1 VRLGI
6 LGLGR
11 NWQSLRNALRRSK
24 LWTVAIVFDQV
35 HHLATQAALPLGAKV
50 AESVWQF
57 LSWSGVD
64 AFIYCD
70 SQWFG
75 LWPLEVALQIPQH
88 AEESGAS
95 SRMGLQVEHTTNE
108 SRTPATHY
116 RPWLCYVPP
125 SVLDAA
131 DQRILTRLA
140 EVGFPIFF
148 DWPEWHTLPLATLKK
163 RVRHRLGRLLWASA
177 ECFARP
183 NALGYPS
190 LSQSSASQRWHT
202 WWLSG
207 LNMLTQLTGSTAEL
221 LQTHVYRFDHETGV
235 GIVHLALKT
244 SEHQTPAQIRV
255 VETPDADIPRFAD
268 RSNRDAAIQRA
279 RAWQLRLI
287 GENGELVIHGPG
299 YLEWRTS
306 RGRTLETCPHQRSP
320 WRISLRR
327 FHRHV
332 QRGDWQQAPLLDL
345 ARYCQQLAQ
354 LSS

>member
-108 SRTPATHY
+108 SRTAATHY

-163 RVRHRLGRLLWASA
+163 TCATPVGTAFLGQRGMFRSP
-177 ECFARP
+177 RRI
-183 NALGYPS
+183 G
-190 LSQSSASQRWHT
+190 LSEPVQSSPISD
-202 WWLSG
+202 G
-207 LNMLTQLTGSTAEL
+207 
-221 LQTHVYRFDHETGV
+221 
-235 GIVHLALKT
+235 
-244 SEHQTPAQIRV
+244 TP
-255 VETPDADIPRFAD
+255 
-268 RSNRDAAIQRA
+268 
-279 RAWQLRLI
+279 
-287 GENGELVIHGPG
+287 GG
-299 YLEWRTS
+299 
-306 RGRTLETCPHQRSP
+306 
-320 WRISLRR
+320 
-327 FHRHV
+327 
-332 QRGDWQQAPLLDL
+332 
-345 ARYCQQLAQ
+345 
-354 LSS
+354 